1 MTLDP
6 GGIIVPIDAN
16 DKVAVTKALPATRSI
31 SGITSDASITFENM
45 APEEII
51 LEVVQPTLTPT
62 LSEPA
67 VLFPIVKPDME
78 ILTYDEDE
86 IAAPETVQTKETTVV
101 GLHTKVKLAR
111 LLEPTAV

>member
-1 MTLDP
+1 MMLEP
-6 GGIIVPIDAN
+6 VGITVPIDVN

-31 SGITSDASITFENM
+31 SGITSEASRTFESM
-45 APEEII
+45 TPEEIK
-51 LEVVQPTLTPT
+51 LEIVQPTLTPT

-101 GLHTKVKLAR
+101 GLQTKVKLAR
-111 LLEPTAV
+111 LLEPTAL